1 MKTLKI
7 SKLNRKQKNLLL
19 LLLVLVIVAAI
30 VVIIV
35 KKNTSTTLDQDFHIS
50 EIESITKL
58 VIKDKENHVLTLTK
72 QKDST
77 WLVNNKYEANS
88 ILTKNILETFRDM
101 RIREPLP
108 KAARNNVVKDL
119 ATLGKMVEVYTTD
132 YKINIGFLKL
142 FKSER
147 LRCTYYVGTETSD
160 EMGTYMLKKGDN
172 IPYIIYI
179 PNFRGYLSTRFS
191 AIEDL
196 WRAHR
201 LFAYKQNEIESIKV
215 ELPMQPSENYTLV
228 NNGKGFSFVTST
240 GETLPTFDTNKVVA
254 FLSSFVD
261 MNYERI
267 AKNISKIEQDTIFSK
282 PPSFVITLKDK
293 KGKENTLKTY
303 VKMTDPNS
311 IAKDE
316 DDFYQIFDINR
327 CYALS
332 NKFQDTLVIQFFTL
346 DNVLKPASYFY
357 IGAEGK
363 PYIK

>member
-7 SKLNRKQKNLLL
+7 NKMNRKQKNLLL
-19 LLLVLVIVAAI
+19 LLLVVVIVI
-30 VVIIV
+30 VIVLIVV
-35 KKNTSTTLDQDFHIS
+35 KKNTITTLDQDFHITD
-50 EIESITKL
+50 IESITKL
-58 VIKDKENHVLTLTK
+58 VIKDKENNTLVLTK

-119 ATLGKMVEVYTTD
+119 ATVGKTVEVYTTD
-132 YKINIGFLKL
+132 YKINIGFIKL
-142 FKSER
+142 FKGEH
-147 LRCTYYVGTETSD
+147 LKCTYFVGTETSD

-179 PNFRGYLSTRFS
+179 PNFRGYLSSRFS

-196 WRAHR
+196 WRAHK
-201 LFAYKQNEIESIKV
+201 LFSYKQKEIESIKV
-215 ELPMQPSENYTLV
+215 ELPTQPSENYTLV
-228 NNGKGFSFVTST
+228 NNGKGFSFVMAN
-240 GETLPTFDTNKVVA
+240 GETLPAFDTNKVVA

-267 AKNISKIEQDTIFSK
+267 AKNISQIEKDTIFSK

-303 VKMTDPNS
+303 VKMNDPNS
-311 IAKDE
+311 IAQD
-316 DDFYQIFDINR
+316 DNDFYQIFDINR

-332 NKFQDTLVIQFFTL
+332 NKFNDTLVIQFFTL
-346 DNVLKPASYFY
+346 DNVLKPASYFF